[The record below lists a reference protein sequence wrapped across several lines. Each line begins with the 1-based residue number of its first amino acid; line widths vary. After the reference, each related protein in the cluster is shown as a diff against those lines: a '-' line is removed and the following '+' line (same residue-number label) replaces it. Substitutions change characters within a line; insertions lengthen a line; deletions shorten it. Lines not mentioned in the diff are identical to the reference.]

1 MAKVRTGRVG
11 GQVVVGDHNC
21 VINAAKGSTVS
32 VHQGGPPPVT
42 LRDEP
47 GGDRLPRTG
56 AVPHGR
62 DAEIARVD
70 AWLAADRP
78 VEIRGVP
85 GVGKSALLRELA
97 EARRAEGRHVVY
109 LSASG
114 LPVADVLRKLFVA
127 CYDADDYQP
136 DPARLGRLMGAVDAL
151 FLIDDF
157 AGSAENVD
165 RLLAATP
172 GGDLVIATGRPCLG
186 GSGASLELTGL
197 GEDAA
202 LALIEAELGR
212 PLRDEEDAPAR
223 ELCRAASGHP
233 RALRRAVDAARGA
246 DSEFGFEPDPAVVA
260 RALVDGLDGVAR
272 EALLVLSLLDAA
284 PLSAAL
290 LATLTGAEAGD
301 AVRALERLADAELA
315 VPTRGAYRRV
325 PPSDDDGTD
334 RPSPAADDLAL
345 YFRRLADWAATASAH
360 EIADE
365 AAIVTRLLAAAV
377 EGGEHATARDLA
389 RAAAPALQRSLR
401 WGSWRTVL
409 ALGLVAA
416 RELNSADDLHY
427 FRHEENVRRRVLGL
441 AGATAG
447 GAAAGGLF
455 ALFGAKGGGVVSAHP
470 VAFGAAT
477 VLALTIA
484 GLGVAAARDDGPPPH
499 VDRPVAAPV
508 PSWSRTTPSATMSP
522 SDAWLRLSAAS
533 VKAGAHYGARV
544 GGMEPGETVV
554 LSWTGPASGRAET
567 LTADR
572 DGTAEADVRA
582 ATDPGR
588 YTIRATGRRSGRG
601 ASAPLTV
608 EGAADL
614 GAPTL
619 RLSPSAPRFR
629 DPIQATASG
638 FEPGETVLF
647 YMGMTRYGHGGAGG
661 EAKANASGVAVAV
674 FGEGWEPATGDRN
687 VTVHAEGLKSKRE
700 AHATVHYQLAKAV
713 GRLSARPDHD
723 PVQPGETVTI
733 SGTGFA
739 PGWNVQWYYPGYGNA
754 TSGRDDGT
762 IEFTLRVPDDA
773 RNGRLRVHISQEAS
787 GRETDVTLHV
797 QAGPSATP

>member
-1 MAKVRTGRVG
+1 MAKVRTGRVD
-11 GQVVVGDHNC
+11 GQVVVGDYNC
-21 VINAAKGSTVS
+21 VINAAKGSTVT
-32 VHQGGPPPVT
+32 VHRGGPPPVA
-42 LRDEP
+42 LRDEL

-56 AVPHGR
+56 AMPHGR
-62 DAEIARVD
+62 DVEIARVD

-97 EARRAEGRHVVY
+97 EARRAAGRHVVY

-114 LPVADVLRKLFVA
+114 LPVDDVLRKLFVA

-136 DPARLGRLMGAVDAL
+136 DPARLGRLMGEVDAL
-151 FLIDDF
+151 FLVDDF

-172 GGDLVIATGRPCLG
+172 GGDLVLATRRPCLG

-212 PLRDEEDAPAR
+212 SLRDEERAPAR
-223 ELCRAASGHP
+223 DLCRAASGHP

-246 DSEFGFEPDPAVVA
+246 DGGPAFEPDPAVVT
-260 RALVDGLDGVAR
+260 RALVDGLDGAAR

-290 LATLTGAEAGD
+290 LAALTGAEAED
-301 AVRALERLADAELA
+301 AGRILERLAAAELA
-315 VPTRGAYRRV
+315 VPTRGAYRSV
-325 PPSDDDGTD
+325 PPPDDDGTD
-334 RPSPAADDLAL
+334 RPSPSADDLAL
-345 YFRRLADWAATASAH
+345 YFRRLADWAATASAR

-365 AAIVTRLLAAAV
+365 AAVVTRLLAAAV
-377 EGGEHATARDLA
+377 ERGAHEAARDLA

-427 FRHEENVRRRVLGL
+427 FRHEENVRKRVLGL
-441 AGATAG
+441 AGATAAG
-447 GAAAGGLF
+447 GAAAGGLL
-455 ALFGAKGGGVVSAHP
+455 ALLGAKGGGVVSAHP

-477 VLALTIA
+477 VLALTVA
-484 GLGVAAARDDGPPPH
+484 GLGVAAAARDDGPPPRVH
-499 VDRPVAAPV
+499 GPVAAPV

-522 SDAWLRLSAAS
+522 SDAWLRLSVAS

-588 YTIRATGRRSGRG
+588 YTIRATGQRSGRD

-614 GAPTL
+614 GAPAL
-619 RLSPSAPRFR
+619 RLSPSAPRFG

-638 FEPGETVLF
+638 FKPGETVIF

-661 EAKANASGVAVAV
+661 DAEANASGVAVAV
-674 FGEGWEPATGDRN
+674 FGDGWANGNRN
-687 VTVHAEGLKSKRE
+687 VMVHAEGLTSKRE
-700 AHATVHYQLAKAV
+700 AAATAHYRPVQGI
-713 GRLSARPDHD
+713 GRLAARADRD
-723 PVQPGETVTI
+723 PVHPGDTVTI
-733 SGTGFA
+733 TGTGFA
-739 PGWNVQWYYPGYGNA
+739 PGWNVEWSCSGFGLT
-754 TSGRDDGT
+754 TSARDDGT
-762 IEFTLRVPDDA
+762 IEFMLHVPDDA
-773 RNGRLRVHISQEAS
+773 RNGRLDVHISQWAS
-787 GRETDVTLHV
+787 GRKTDVALHV
-797 QAGPSATP
+797 QPRPSATP